1 MFSFL
6 SLSCKKSNKKIQTIS
21 GNKDFLIQKDSLQ
34 KIKDTTLFI
43 NSSEGEEVRLS
54 VNIVTRDSIIESEVL
69 GEMGKSDYKFVFNKT
84 LKTGDCKTFRYL
96 EPIYI
101 NSNPKISSEKKE
113 NLSTSKEASKRLNDL
128 FRSYKNILIK
138 SKKNSNQSF
147 NNKWFGK
154 YKLTLNNNSEDWRN
168 IHEIELNIS
177 KDSVTYLAKGFQL
190 YQYYKLSA
198 TGINNN
204 LKLTYNKSLD
214 NTDSWALQKTKDFGT
229 ITFNGDIYIW
239 VSPYIDVNFNNEK
252 KYTYIL
258 ERK

>member
-1 MFSFL
+1 MKNILIILILFSFL
-6 SLSCKKSNKKIQTIS
+6 SLSCKKSNKNIQTTS
-21 GNKDFLIQKDSLQ
+21 GNKDLAQKDSLQ
-34 KIKDTTLFI
+34 KIKDTTLFV

-101 NSNPKISSEKKE
+101 NSNPKINSEKKE
-113 NLSTSKEASKRLNDL
+113 NLSTSKETSKRLNDL

-168 IHEIELNIS
+168 IHES
-177 KDSVTYLAKGFQL
+177 
-190 YQYYKLSA
+190 
-198 TGINNN
+198 N
-204 LKLTYNKSLD
+204 LI
-214 NTDSWALQKTKDFGT
+214 LQK
-229 ITFNGDIYIW
+229 
-239 VSPYIDVNFNNEK
+239 
-252 KYTYIL
+252 IL
-258 ERK
+258 SLI